1 MSATDI
7 QYNYTNIILLINTI
21 RCEVSYYDQ
30 SSYFITFPSI
40 LIKMSITKFLK
51 IKITTILFS
60 I

>member
-1 MSATDI
+1 MSAADI
-7 QYNYTNIILLINTI
+7 QYNYTNIILLINTT
-21 RCEVSYYDQ
+21 RCEVSYHDQ

>member
-30 SSYFITFPSI
+30 SYFITFPSI

-51 IKITTILFS
+51 IKITTILFL